1 MLLKFQKLK
10 DQSREKLFD
19 RAQARDID
27 FSNDRGFTVFDTFR
41 QI

>member
-1 MLLKFQKLK
+1 MPLKFQKLK

-19 RAQARDID
+19 MAQACDID

>member
-1 MLLKFQKLK
+1 MPPEIPKLK
-10 DQSREKLFD
+10 DQRREKLFD
-19 RAQARDID
+19 RAQAGDID